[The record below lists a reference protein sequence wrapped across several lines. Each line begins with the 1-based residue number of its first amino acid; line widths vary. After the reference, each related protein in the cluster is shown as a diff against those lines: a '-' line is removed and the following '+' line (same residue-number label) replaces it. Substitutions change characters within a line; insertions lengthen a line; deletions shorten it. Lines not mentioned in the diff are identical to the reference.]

1 MRRTTEEN
9 LREREGLVLGQH
21 GTGGVNRRIHRHA
34 GGGLE
39 QNPRGARPDERHA
52 AGGVRTLLDRPACV
66 KDEARFGVYNLR
78 ALRRG
83 SEARFGMYNLRARR
97 RGWLPVPAGR
107 ACSYRPA

>member
-9 LREREGLVLGQH
+9 LREREGVVLGQY

-39 QNPRGARPDERHA
+39 RNPRGARPDERHA
-52 AGGVRTLLDRPACV
+52 AGGVRTLLDCSACV

-78 ALRRG
+78 A
-83 SEARFGMYNLRARR
+83 RR
-97 RGWLPVPAGR
+97 RGWLPPWVTRQPGLYLDR
-107 ACSYRPA
+107 FKIWNLLVEYKYQT